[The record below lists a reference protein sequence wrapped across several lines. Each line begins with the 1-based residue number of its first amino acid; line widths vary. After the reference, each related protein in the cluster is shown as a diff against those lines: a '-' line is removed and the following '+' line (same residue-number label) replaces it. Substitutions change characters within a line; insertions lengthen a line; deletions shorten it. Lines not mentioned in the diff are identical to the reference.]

1 VQADHKTCSHSHHM
15 PRKVKAHCGLRGA
28 YLADSGLASGGHP
41 HSTYECMNQLED
53 LGGDRQ
59 TTND

>member
-1 VQADHKTCSHSHHM
+1 M